1 MRTLFFCRDQ
11 SKELA
16 DRTEQLKAELAST
29 ERNLETLEKEKGK
42 RDFSKVESMRL
53 EVQRLDNIM
62 QDKEQRELR
71 ELNDSQKTACS
82 FADSAFRT
90 TANTTTS

>member
-1 MRTLFFCRDQ
+1 
-11 SKELA
+11 
-16 DRTEQLKAELAST
+16 
-29 ERNLETLEKEKGK
+29 
-42 RDFSKVESMRL
+42 MRL
-53 EVQRLDNIM
+53 EVQRLDNIT